1 MENAVKSASASR
13 KVSAFVAT
21 DDGEDRKQ
29 RWFTIGDL
37 AREFDVTLRTLRFY
51 EDKGLLDPRREGLNR
66 LYSRRDR
73 TRLKIVL
80 LCKRVGF
87 SLVEI
92 KEMLDL
98 YDTRDGQMT
107 QLRVVLAKF
116 TEQVAV
122 LEQQKKDIEAGLVEL
137 QENIAD
143 ISAQIRDREQK
154 RA

>member
-1 MENAVKSASASR
+1 MKIAGNAR
-13 KVSAFVAT
+13 RLSAFVAT
-21 DDGEDRKQ
+21 DDNEDRRQ

-73 TRLKIVL
+73 ARLKIVL

-87 SLVEI
+87 SLTEI

-98 YDTRDGQMT
+98 YDLKDGQMT
-107 QLRVVLAKF
+107 QLRTVLRKF
-116 TEQVAV
+116 TDQVAV
-122 LEQQKKDIEAGLVEL
+122 LEEQKKDIEAGIVEL
-137 QENIAD
+137 HENIAD
-143 ISAQIRDREQK
+143 ITAAIEDRDSK